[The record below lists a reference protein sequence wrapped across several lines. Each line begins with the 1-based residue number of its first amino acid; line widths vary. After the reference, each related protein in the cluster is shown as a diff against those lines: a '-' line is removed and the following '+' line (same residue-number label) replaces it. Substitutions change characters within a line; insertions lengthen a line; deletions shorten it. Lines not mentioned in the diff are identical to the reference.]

1 MEIEL
6 GHDILLERF
15 MGAPLQEGKMP
26 LAKTTGI
33 ATGRAQARSSGTLD
47 RKMQKSQS
55 PPANRRKYTEVA

>member
-33 ATGRAQARSSGTLD
+33 ATGRAQDKFVWHTRPENA
-47 RKMQKSQS
+47 
-55 PPANRRKYTEVA
+55 EVAITPCKPAQIH